1 MNFLEKADGR
11 DTEKYNNE
19 IQQGTD
25 VSQAER
31 KERIG
36 GGGWR
41 DCCERVWDDSSISEI
56 NVDYSTNRK
65 ISVRERLFLA

>member
-36 GGGWR
+36 GGGG
-41 DCCERVWDDSSISEI
+41 ETAV
-56 NVDYSTNRK
+56 NVCGMTVPFLKLMLTTQQTEKYL
-65 ISVRERLFLA
+65 SVKDFS

>member
-1 MNFLEKADGR
+1 MGGTQRNTTMKYSKALMLVRQREK
-11 DTEKYNNE
+11 
-19 IQQGTD
+19 
-25 VSQAER
+25 
-31 KERIG
+31 KES
-36 GGGWR
+36 GGWR